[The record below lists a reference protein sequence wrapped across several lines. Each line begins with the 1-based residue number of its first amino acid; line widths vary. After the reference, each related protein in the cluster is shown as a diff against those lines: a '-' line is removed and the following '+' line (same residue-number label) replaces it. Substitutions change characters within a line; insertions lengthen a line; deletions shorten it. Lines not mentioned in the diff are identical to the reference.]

1 MFEHVVQLKKKR
13 TLKINLSVK
22 IKCASAFYLLPHK
35 FLSMMQEREFFGNQ
49 ILWEMFR
56 ENMFTQSLVIWT
68 PYLMVQSS
76 NELSDQD
83 SE

>member
-1 MFEHVVQLKKKR
+1 MC
-13 TLKINLSVK
+13 LS
-22 IKCASAFYLLPHK
+22 
-35 FLSMMQEREFFGNQ
+35 FLSLTSQVSKHDAREREFFGNQ

>member
-1 MFEHVVQLKKKR
+1 
-13 TLKINLSVK
+13 
-22 IKCASAFYLLPHK
+22 
-35 FLSMMQEREFFGNQ
+35 MMQEREFFGNQ

-68 PYLMVQSS
+68 PYLMVQLS